1 MDSKKI
7 EIFEKLPVS
16 QAVWKLATPTI
27 IGMIVMVFYNMVDT
41 FFIGLTNDANQVAA
55 VSLAMPIFMIL
66 MSFGGLFG
74 IGASANISRYLGAK
88 QFDKVKNFSSFA
100 FWGGIAIGIISSIL
114 FLTNMDTLV
123 DLTGSDELAAPY
135 VSGYLT
141 YIAIGA
147 PFIILGN
154 TLSYLIRSEGN
165 AKAAMIGM
173 TVSTII
179 NIILDPIFIFALD
192 LGVAGA
198 AVATVIA
205 NVISTVYYI
214 VVIINMENSHLSLRL
229 KDLRFGDV
237 AKKTLVIGTPASL
250 NNILMSTAFVV
261 YNSYLASYGNDPV
274 AAMGIVMKV
283 TMMYIM
289 IFVGL
294 TIGTQP
300 LLGYSYG
307 AKHYERLKKTINYIL
322 MVTAIVGIVCFA
334 VFFFGAEWIIAAFIR
349 DSAVIEYGIIM
360 LRAQI
365 ITTPFIGIIFVVT
378 NLMQV
383 ANKGMISLI
392 LSVCRQGLVFIPA
405 IILLDYTLGFNGL
418 VYAQA
423 VADVMSV
430 ILSTIVYIWFIR
442 KIMVDKI

>member
-16 QAVWKLATPTI
+16 QAVWKLAAPTI

-88 QFDKVKNFSSFA
+88 QFEKVKNFSSFA
-100 FWGGIAIGIISSIL
+100 FWGSLTIGVVSL
-114 FLTNMDTLV
+114 VVFLTNMDILV
-123 DLTGSDELAAPY
+123 NLTGSDDLAAPY
-135 VSGYLT
+135 VNGYLT
-141 YIAIGA
+141 YIALGA
-147 PFIILGN
+147 PFIILSN
-154 TLSYLIRSEGN
+154 TLGYLIRSEGN

-173 TVSTII
+173 TVGTII
-179 NIILDPIFIFALD
+179 NIILDPIFIFLLD

-205 NVISTVYYI
+205 NIVSTIYYI
-214 VVIINMENSHLSLRL
+214 IVILNMKNSHLSINI
-229 KDLRFGDV
+229 KDIRFGDV
-237 AKKTLVIGTPASL
+237 ARKTFVIGTPASL
-250 NNILMSTAFVV
+250 NNILMSSAFVV
-261 YNSYLASYGNDPV
+261 YNSYLAAYGNDPV

-283 TMMYIM
+283 TMIYIM

-294 TIGTQP
+294 TVGTQP

-307 AKHYERLKKTINYIL
+307 AKHFDRLKKTINYIL
-322 MVTAIVGIVCFA
+322 LVTTIVGVVCFA

-349 DSAVIEYGIIM
+349 DTAVIEYGTTM

-365 ITTPFIGIIFVVT
+365 ITVPFIGIIFVVT

-405 IILLDYTLGFNGL
+405 IILLDLTLGFNGL

-430 ILSTIVYIWFIR
+430 ILSTAVYIWFSK
-442 KIMVDKI
+442 KILAVKN